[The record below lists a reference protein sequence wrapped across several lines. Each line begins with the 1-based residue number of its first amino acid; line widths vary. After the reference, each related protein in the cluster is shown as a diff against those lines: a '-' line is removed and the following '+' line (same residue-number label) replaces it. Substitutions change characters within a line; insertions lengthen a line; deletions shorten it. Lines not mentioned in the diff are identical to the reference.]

1 MTIDRV
7 EQNGVAVAAVH
18 SDEVVLRDAQSA
30 LDFMMTLQYETGCS
44 RIALNKE
51 AITEDFFALR
61 TGLAGE
67 MLQKFVNYRVKLAV
81 YGDFSRYTSKPLRD
95 FMGECNRGSHVFF
108 QPTQAD
114 AVTRLVA
121 APE

>member
-1 MTIDRV
+1 MTIDRE
-7 EQNGVAVAAVH
+7 EQNGVAIATVH

-51 AITEDFFALR
+51 AVIEEFFTLR

-67 MLQKFVNYRVKLAV
+67 MLQKFVNYRVKLAL
-81 YGDFSRYTSKPLRD
+81 YGDFSGYTSKPLRD
-95 FMGECNRGSHVFF
+95 FIEECNRGKHVFF
-108 QPTQAD
+108 QPTLAD
-114 AVTRLVA
+114 AVARLAA

>member
-1 MTIDRV
+1 MTIDRE
-7 EQNGVAVAAVH
+7 EQNGVAIATVH

-51 AITEDFFALR
+51 AVIEEFFTLR

-67 MLQKFVNYRVKLAV
+67 MLQKFVNYRVKLAL
-81 YGDFSRYTSKPLRD
+81 YGDFSGYTSKPLRD
-95 FMGECNRGSHVFF
+95 FIEECNRGKHVFF

-114 AVTRLVA
+114 AVARLAA